1 MNDELNNF
9 FSDKIAGAP
18 HPMLAN
24 AIIGHSSQKVSF
36 LSSFASNRLPQC
48 WLLAGDMGIGKASF
62 AWLIAKF
69 LLTTKY
75 QPADLK
81 IDLNETNI
89 NSILEPQSGSTLN
102 RIISGSEQ
110 RVYIV
115 RREYNEKRK
124 AFFKNIS
131 IEDIRKLQSYCSLS
145 IADGGKRI
153 IIIDTADDLNKSS
166 SNALLKLL
174 EEPPNNTIF
183 LLVSHQPNLLLPTL
197 KSRCQKL
204 SFSNLDQTDLGA
216 VLTAIGCKIEP
227 SDEVSLSILS
237 KGSAGAACRLINSNC
252 INLYRDIL
260 NLASSLP
267 NLNTNKI
274 LQLNRNYFAK
284 AKPDKFEIFLEMMQH
299 FYSRLC
305 KTGAMQKPLLP
316 SVTEEE
322 AKIMQKL
329 CPSLKNAHAWSEAA
343 NITLSKLNKGYHL
356 NIDVE
361 SLILDAFI
369 YLEKCHKTIVQ
380 NRITNE

>member
-1 MNDELNNF
+1 MSDEPNNF

-24 AIIGHSSQKVSF
+24 EIIGHSSQKLSF

-81 IDLNETNI
+81 NDLNESNI
-89 NSILEPQSGSTLN
+89 NSILEPQSGSILN

-115 RREYNEKRK
+115 RRGYNEKRK
-124 AFFKNIS
+124 TFFKNIS
-131 IEDIRKLQSYCSLS
+131 IEDVRKLQSYCSLS

-174 EEPPNNTIF
+174 EEPPKNTIF
-183 LLVSHQPNLLLPTL
+183 LLISHQPNLLVPTL

-227 SDEVSLSILS
+227 SDQVSLSILS
-237 KGSAGAACRLINSNC
+237 KGSAGAACRLLNSNC
-252 INLYRDIL
+252 INLYSDIL
-260 NLASSLP
+260 NISSSLP

-274 LQLNRNYFAK
+274 LRLSQNYFAK
-284 AKPDKFEIFLEMMQH
+284 AKPGEFEIFLEMMQH
-299 FYSRLC
+299 FFSRLC
-305 KTGAMQKPLLP
+305 KTGAMQKPVLP
-316 SVTEEE
+316 SVTENE
-322 AKIMQKL
+322 AKIMKNL
-329 CPSLKNAHAWSEAA
+329 CPNLKSAHLWSEAA
-343 NITLSKLNKGYHL
+343 NITLAKLNKGYLL
-356 NIDVE
+356 NIDIE

-369 YLEKCHKTIVQ
+369 YLEKSYQTIYRT
-380 NRITNE
+380 RITNE

>member
-1 MNDELNNF
+1 MNDELNYF

-24 AIIGHSSQKVSF
+24 EIIGHSSQKLSF
-36 LSSFASNRLPQC
+36 LGSFASNRLPQC

-110 RVYIV
+110 RVYVV
-115 RREYNEKRK
+115 RRGYNEKRK

-131 IEDIRKLQSYCSLS
+131 IEDVRKLQSYCSLS

-174 EEPPNNTIF
+174 EEPPKNTVFF
-183 LLVSHQPNLLLPTL
+183 LISHQPSLLLPTI

-252 INLYRDIL
+252 LNLYRDIL

-274 LQLNRNYFAK
+274 LQLSQNYFAK
-284 AKPDKFEIFLEMMQH
+284 AKPSEFEIFIEMMQH
-299 FYSRLC
+299 FFSRLC
-305 KTGAMQKPLLP
+305 KTGVMQKPVLP
-316 SVTEEE
+316 SVTDNE
-322 AKIMQKL
+322 AKIMKSL
-329 CPSLKNAHAWSEAA
+329 CPNLKSARLWSEAA
-343 NITLSKLNKGYHL
+343 NISLAKLNKGYLL
-356 NIDVE
+356 NIDIE

-369 YLEKCHKTIVQ
+369 YLEECYQTIYRT
-380 NRITNE
+380 RITNE